1 MQPTPRPFTAPFT
14 QKRILLWFAA
24 GLVASALAFILINR
38 WIEADAELTR
48 EVSFGKRQQAYAG
61 LVGRTLGDTLHLP
74 LAVADGLAATSGA
87 DILTGRMD
95 QADVEARFRVVC
107 RQFPTITS
115 VAVLDAPSSFAARV
129 DISEDGTKELVRS
142 WSRMHWKPL
151 TQSSRSSYVP
161 GMRLASGGAVMG
173 VLRPIVEKGRFL
185 GLLALTVDLG
195 AVLDA
200 HLPKPEDRQLDRFL
214 VLDDAGAVIVSPWG
228 IAPGR
233 GFIGNTIDGKPLDPT
248 THRRLISEPRGRET
262 ITGVMSPGN
271 SPQRILLAWDAFH
284 VANRRLT
291 LVVATPEDAG
301 GYAIRSLLR
310 RHMVLSGALF
320 MLLAAFVA
328 YVYRRTAHADLLAG
342 HRKLLDVIEF
352 LPDPTFVVDRDG
364 TVIAWNKAIA
374 EVTGTKAED
383 ILGKGGHAYSAAL
396 YGDHRPGLID
406 LLNTTE
412 HVKADHLQN
421 VRRDGRAMY
430 AEAFMPALNG
440 GAGAH
445 VWATASQL
453 LNRSGEPA
461 GAIESFRDISD
472 RLRVERKL
480 RESEERYALALRGAN
495 DGIWDWDI
503 RDDTVYYSPRWKAI
517 IGYEDHEVRNM
528 ADEWSSRIHPQ
539 DRERVIAA
547 NMTVLN
553 GVAENFE
560 VEYRLRHK
568 DGAYRWVLGRG
579 AGLRDRHGKVQRMVG
594 SHTDITGRKEG
605 EIASR
610 TMLGVSRAVSS
621 AHGLPALYA
630 EVHRLLFENIGADT
644 FYIALVHPERDL
656 LEFVYARDPHHGQDW
671 DPVPISSLGDT
682 SLTMAVYR
690 ENEPMLLDKERQIAM
705 KAIGRPAE
713 QWLGAPIRIRG
724 CAVGVMAINDYFDPS
739 RYTRSD
745 LDLLCGVADQV
756 GLALERRRGEEERT
770 RQALYDPLTGQPN
783 RTLFL
788 DRLTRALSRR
798 SRRGDFNFAVAILDL
813 DRFKLIND
821 SHGHPAGDK
830 VLREAARRIAPM
842 LRSPDTLARL
852 GGDEFGVLIEDYD
865 KPQEVIHTIRAI
877 LEAVAAPMSLG
888 GGPACTTA
896 STTASAGVVMRTSD
910 YESAEDLL
918 RDADIAMYQAKDQGK
933 GLFRVFN
940 PGMHQAAM
948 SAMALEADLSTALEN
963 DEFLLHYQPM
973 FHAVDGALAGF
984 EALVR
989 WRRGGGP
996 LSPPDEFIPCAEETG
1011 LILPLGEWV
1020 TGKACATMA
1029 GWIKA
1034 VPRAAGLT
1042 LSVNI
1047 SARQAAHNNL
1057 VAMVRKALERAG
1069 LPATNL
1075 ELELTETA
1083 AMRDPAQ
1090 TRATLKRLK
1099 NLGVGLSIDDFGTGY
1114 SSLSHLS
1121 RFPMDALKVDRSFVA
1136 GLDRQDGNPEIV
1148 RAIVGLARVLEL
1160 RVVAEGVETEDQLQR
1175 LRDLGCTLVQG
1186 YHLGRPM
1193 DADTALALIAA
1204 EVAEG
1209 RL

>member
-1 MQPTPRPFTAPFT
+1 MQTTQPPFTAPFT
-14 QKRILLWFAA
+14 QKRILFWFAA
-24 GLVASALAFILINR
+24 GLIASALAFLVINR

-48 EVSFGKRQQAYAG
+48 EISFGKRQQAYAG
-61 LVGRTLGDTLHLP
+61 LVARTLGETLHLP

-87 DILTGRMD
+87 DVLTGRMGRE
-95 QADVEARFRVVC
+95 DVETRFRVVC
-107 RQFPTITS
+107 RQFPTIKS
-115 VAVLDAPSSFAARV
+115 VAVLDSPDTFAALV
-129 DISEDGTKELVRS
+129 DTTDEDTRELLRL

-151 TQSSRSSYVP
+151 TQSSRSVYVP
-161 GMRLASGGAVMG
+161 GLRLASGGAVMG
-173 VLRPIVEKGRFL
+173 VLRPIVEKGLFK

-200 HLPKPEDRQLDRFL
+200 HLPRPEDKQLDRFL
-214 VLDDAGAVIVSPWG
+214 VLDDEGAVVVGHWG
-228 IAPGR
+228 AESGR
-233 GFIGNTIDGKPLDPT
+233 GFIGDTNDGGPVAST
-248 THRRLISEPRGRET
+248 TRRRLISEPRGRET
-262 ITGVMSPGN
+262 VEGTFAPGDA
-271 SPQRILLAWDAFH
+271 PQRILLAWDAFH

-291 LVVATPEDAG
+291 LVVITPEDAG
-301 GYAIRSLLR
+301 GHAIQNLLR
-310 RHMVLSGALF
+310 RHMILSGTLF
-320 MLLAAFVA
+320 ILLAAFVA
-328 YVYRRTAHADLLAG
+328 YVYRRTAHADLQAG

-374 EVTGTKAED
+374 EATGTGAED
-383 ILGKGGHAYSAAL
+383 ILGKGGRAYSAAL
-396 YGDHRPGLID
+396 YGDHRPGLVD
-406 LLNTTE
+406 LLSATG
-412 HVKADHLQN
+412 HVKADHLQHL
-421 VRRDGRAMY
+421 RRDGKAVY
-430 AEAFMPALNG
+430 AETFMPALHG
-440 GAGAH
+440 GSGAH
-445 VWATASQL
+445 VWATATQL
-453 LNRSGEPA
+453 QGQGGEPA
-461 GAIESFRDISD
+461 GVIESFRDVSD
-472 RLRVERKL
+472 RIRVERKL
-480 RESEERYALALRGAN
+480 RESEERYALALRGSN
-495 DGIWDWDI
+495 DGIWDWNI

-528 ADEWSSRIHPQ
+528 ADEWSSRVHPQ
-539 DRERVIAA
+539 DKERVVAA
-547 NMTVLN
+547 NMSVLN
-553 GVAENFE
+553 GAAENFE

-568 DGAYRWVLGRG
+568 DGSYRWVLGRG

-610 TMLGVSRAVSS
+610 TMLGVSHAVSTT
-621 AHGLPALYA
+621 HGLPALYA

-644 FYIALVHPERDL
+644 FYIALVHPERDI
-656 LEFVYARDPHHGQDW
+656 LEFVYARDPHHGQAW
-671 DPVPISSLGDT
+671 DSVSISSLHGT
-682 SLTMAVYR
+682 GLTMAAYR
-690 ENEPMLLDKERQIAM
+690 ENEPMLLNKEQQIAM
-705 KAIGRPAE
+705 NAIGRPAE
-713 QWLGAPIRIRG
+713 QWLGAPIRIQGR
-724 CAVGVMAINDYFDPS
+724 AVGVMAINDYFDPS
-739 RYTRSD
+739 RYTQSD

-788 DRLTRALSRR
+788 DRLARALSRR
-798 SRRGDFNFAVAILDL
+798 TRRDDFHFAVAILDL

-821 SHGHPAGDK
+821 SHGHPAGDE

-865 KPQEVIHTIRAI
+865 KPQQVIHTIRAI

-888 GGPACTTA
+888 GGTAC
-896 STTASAGVVMRTSD
+896 TTASAGVVMRTSD
-910 YESAEDLL
+910 YKTAEELL

-933 GLFRVFN
+933 GLLRVFN
-940 PGMHQAAM
+940 PSMHQAAM

-989 WRRGGGP
+989 WRRGGGA
-996 LSPPDEFIPCAEETG
+996 LVPPDEFIPCAEETG
-1011 LILPLGEWV
+1011 LILPLGEWI
-1020 TGKACATMA
+1020 TGEACATMA
-1029 GWIKA
+1029 DWIRA

-1057 VAMVRKALERAG
+1057 VAMVRRVLERVG
-1069 LPATNL
+1069 LPATSL

-1090 TRATLKRLK
+1090 TRATLERLK
-1099 NLGVGLSIDDFGTGY
+1099 TLGVGLSIDDFGTGY

-1121 RFPMDALKVDRSFVA
+1121 RFPMDTLKVDRSFVA
-1136 GLDRQDGNPEIV
+1136 GLDGPGGNPEIV
-1148 RAIVGLARVLEL
+1148 RAIVGLAKVLEL
-1160 RVVAEGVETEDQLQR
+1160 RVVAEGVETEDQLQL
-1175 LRDLGCTLVQG
+1175 LRSLGCTLVQG

-1193 DADTALALIAA
+1193 DAHSALALIAA
-1204 EVAEG
+1204 EAAEG